1 MGRPRS
7 FAGCRLVGATMTTTH
22 AAAMEVHLRIR
33 DVGSLK
39 QKRQRLKAL
48 SADVRKAFPVGFAE
62 TDHHDL
68 WQRSTVGIA
77 VVASDH
83 GHLERLI
90 HTIRRHLEARPE
102 IEVLEIAIAYME
114 EFQ

>member
-1 MGRPRS
+1 
-7 FAGCRLVGATMTTTH
+7 MTTTH

-33 DVGSLK
+33 DVQSLK

-48 SADVRKAFPVGFAE
+48 ASDVRKTFPVGFAE
-62 TDHHDL
+62 TDHQNL

-83 GHLERLI
+83 GQLERLI
-90 HTIRRHLEARPE
+90 HAVGRHLDDRAE
-102 IEVLEIAIAYME
+102 IEVLDIGVAYLE
-114 EFQ
+114 EFS